1 MLEGGISIS
10 GDPSSHSSHPKM
22 RPLHT
27 FASLSTSVS
36 STFLSPKYSRK
47 GFASWAILWENMQAS
62 LGPLCLL
69 QCKFC
74 LHNNQLYFITW
85 HHNTQQLTYVEIHRG
100 SSYMGMFNLREPQ
113 KSANDATLK
122 TVKKYKI
129 FWDFQCSASL
139 RSPGLAEIQTG
150 TWGRWGGSALDA
162 NWPALNTPLFHPRCC
177 FEVAEVEAGKGWVIT
192 EQTDVCWPPP
202 HGLPKRICGLGT
214 KK

>member
-36 STFLSPKYSRK
+36 STFLSPQILQKGCKKIVLCDLVGKY
-47 GFASWAILWENMQAS
+47 ASKSGSTFQ
-62 LGPLCLL
+62 
-69 QCKFC
+69 FC